1 MNVVAYLNLPVGSS
15 LLLFT
20 SSCQR
25 FNKAFETLLRDLHP
39 SLHGSTTQSL
49 FFDDRTLLTLRHGV
63 LSCWNKT
70 SGDAYAVVIKGWKW
84 SATMLRYVVKWQSA
98 GAKGPKLIY
107 KAWWIHAFMLFAANS
122 DPPTWMWQQK
132 SSLIRAGNIFLI
144 FHCPILV
151 STFAK

>member
-1 MNVVAYLNLPVGSS
+1 M
-15 LLLFT
+15 LLLILICLLEVHYYYLLLLVKDST
-20 SSCQR
+20 RCLRHSSEICIHLYMT
-25 FNKAFETLLRDLHP
+25 APH
-39 SLHGSTTQSL
+39 S
-49 FFDDRTLLTLRHGV
+49 FFFLMTAHRWHGV

-70 SGDAYAVVIKGWKW
+70 SEDEYAVVIMRWKW
-84 SATMLRYVVKWQSA
+84 SAIMLRYVFKWRSA

-132 SSLIRAGNIFLI
+132 SRLIRAGNIFLS
-144 FHCPILV
+144 FYCPIVV